1 MIDYLSKELLE
12 AAIELKLKYKEIKA
26 KLIKNTVNNALP
38 GYKKWVIKKKE
49 TEPQYM
55 KKNQLLLK
63 MWEKNKKK
71 QNIYGVALENK
82 IGQQKSMH
90 TDCDSEKST
99 FLKPLK
105 KQK

>member
-1 MIDYLSKELLE
+1 MIDYLSRELLE
-12 AAIELKLKYKEIKA
+12 AVIELKLKYKEIKA

-55 KKNQLLLK
+55 KNQLLLK

>member
-1 MIDYLSKELLE
+1 MQIKQSTIKLTRNSLIDYLSRELLE

-63 MWEKNKKK
+63 MWEKNKKSK
-71 QNIYGVALENK
+71 TYMV
-82 IGQQKSMH
+82 
-90 TDCDSEKST
+90 
-99 FLKPLK
+99 
-105 KQK
+105 

>member
-1 MIDYLSKELLE
+1 MTRNSLIDYLSRELLE

-26 KLIKNTVNNALP
+26 KLIKNTVDNALP

-63 MWEKNKKK
+63 MWEKNKKSK
-71 QNIYGVALENK
+71 TYMV
-82 IGQQKSMH
+82 
-90 TDCDSEKST
+90 
-99 FLKPLK
+99 
-105 KQK
+105 